1 MTLFTTIGYGTI
13 ACQTALG
20 KFASIVYALFGIPMM
35 LMVLGDVGQLILTFL
50 MYCRKSAKEYYRRW
64 LLRAYVS
71 DIIIEEDIESKIEK
85 NKLQKNQQN
94 EELENEDVE
103 VEEEEFPLSLLLPI
117 VAFYILLVS
126 SIVSLL
132 DWSKDGKLLIG
143 GLGFGDAFYFSF
155 LSLATIGLGD
165 VMPYNLQYTPLLA
178 VLFLAG
184 LALLSL
190 VNSTIYVRLQNRFL
204 AIMDCLEDFLE
215 RVQYNNKKSL
225 EGYSTFVFLSP
236 SIKFLATALPLNFLE
251 DEKQQNN
258 NNIKNKN
265 HKRCRSKSMNAV
277 GDKKLKE
284 YQQKENHYHQ
294 ISSTN
299 IANFRPTLGVMTA
312 ATSPRPSRQ
321 PTFNMGTSEINNN
334 KRRRISKDG
343 GMFLN
348 KTPIDMRRRA
358 TTISHADGTST
369 ENNNNI
375 KYKRTSIDNERINIE
390 NKNIKENK
398 FKNEEE
404 ENHHHQLLLS
414 AKGLLLRWA
423 DQQEEENEKEEEKE
437 KQQKINDYYYS
448 PSKLTTSMQ
457 RRIYSRRGSRD
468 VVNNSS
474 LPSGW
479 LKNMN

>member
-20 KFASIVYALFGIPMM
+20 KFSVWHTNDVNGPWRCWTINTYISHVLPQECQGI
-35 LMVLGDVGQLILTFL
+35 L
-50 MYCRKSAKEYYRRW
+50 S
-64 LLRAYVS
+64 
-71 DIIIEEDIESKIEK
+71 
-85 NKLQKNQQN
+85 QN

-143 GLGFGDAFYFSF
+143 GLGFGDAF

-348 KTPIDMRRRA
+348 KTPI
-358 TTISHADGTST
+358 G
-369 ENNNNI
+369 E
-375 KYKRTSIDNERINIE
+375 
-390 NKNIKENK
+390 K
-398 FKNEEE
+398 F
-404 ENHHHQLLLS
+404 
-414 AKGLLLRWA
+414 
-423 DQQEEENEKEEEKE
+423 
-437 KQQKINDYYYS
+437 
-448 PSKLTTSMQ
+448 
-457 RRIYSRRGSRD
+457 
-468 VVNNSS
+468 
-474 LPSGW
+474 
-479 LKNMN
+479 